1 MHAYL
6 PNQDQDPEL
15 HDLIKTYQKHSH
27 SKTCRKYRNVKCRFN
42 FGQFFT
48 NRTIVAKPISDNS
61 DLEVKKNTM
70 DRRKEILSLVKDKID
85 DVLNPSKSNYDS
97 TLTEAD
103 VFNSVN
109 ITEEQYYWALS
120 ISPDSGYELHLRRP
134 IDSCFINNY
143 FIAGIKEFAANV
155 DLQPV
160 FNHYKSITY
169 VCSYFTK
176 DETECSQAIM
186 NAAKEAKKENLSMR
200 EGLKKIG
207 AAFLS
212 TREVSSQECVYRC
225 MPELWL
231 RKIFPATV
239 FVNTNLPEK
248 RIRVTKSHQ
257 ELENLDDESTD
268 IFKSNIIER
277 YAIRPQTIASVDE
290 LCLAEFAA
298 YYYKDY
304 RKDCQETGDAQP
316 EVLTDHAIE
325 VQHNSSDS
333 DLCLPDK
340 IRLINTN
347 EVMKCRKVRAVIRY
361 HKPNKTK
368 EPELYFHHL
377 LMLYYPW
384 RDETH
389 LLSTDK
395 TYASK
400 FYEPAVQAVVEQNRQ
415 NFEPDGDALN
425 EALEYLR
432 NNHNNII
439 HSYDSLNDQ
448 ENADLHSEIQDELMP
463 EESFNSQS
471 PLHLASTSSQ
481 TDQHSNIRITTYN
494 QPAEISD
501 DHLRQCVRTLNKRQ
515 QYAYDI
521 VLTWCRN
528 KMKNMN
534 SLKPE
539 EVKPINLFITGG
551 AGAGKSHLIKTIYH
565 TVTKTFRHAPM
576 NPELPTVL
584 LMAPTGV
591 AAINIDGTTINT
603 ALAIPVLTGDNVP
616 PMSDQKRTQM
626 RLSLSELK
634 LIVIDEISMVG
645 NITLLH
651 IHQRLKEIFGTSN
664 SQMFVGISIIVV
676 GDMYQLPPIHKR
688 TVFDDFKNDVFN
700 LYHPWHLFTMIELVD
715 IMRQKMINHLLNFLI
730 DSVQQVKLK
739 KISSAFS
746 LEQ

>member
-27 SKTCRKYRNVKCRFN
+27 SKTCKKYRNVKCRFN

-48 NRTIVAKPISDNS
+48 NRTIVAEPISDNS
-61 DLEVKKNTM
+61 DLEVKKNTL

-97 TLTEAD
+97 SLTEAD

-120 ISPDSGYELHLRRP
+120 ISSDSDYELHLRRP
-134 IDSCFINNY
+134 IDSRFINNY
-143 FIAGIKEFAANV
+143 FIAGIKGFAANV

-160 FNHYKSITY
+160 FNHYKCITY

-186 NAAKEAKKENLSMR
+186 NAAKEAKKENLSIR

-225 MPELWL
+225 MPDLWL

-304 RKDCQETGDAQP
+304 RKDYQETGDAQP

-333 DLCLPDK
+333 DLSS
-340 IRLINTN
+340 RQ
-347 EVMKCRKVRAVIRY
+347 
-361 HKPNKTK
+361 NKT
-368 EPELYFHHL
+368 
-377 LMLYYPW
+377 
-384 RDETH
+384 
-389 LLSTDK
+389 DK
-395 TYASK
+395 Y
-400 FYEPAVQAVVEQNRQ
+400 
-415 NFEPDGDALN
+415 
-425 EALEYLR
+425 
-432 NNHNNII
+432 
-439 HSYDSLNDQ
+439 
-448 ENADLHSEIQDELMP
+448 
-463 EESFNSQS
+463 
-471 PLHLASTSSQ
+471 
-481 TDQHSNIRITTYN
+481 
-494 QPAEISD
+494 
-501 DHLRQCVRTLNKRQ
+501 
-515 QYAYDI
+515 
-521 VLTWCRN
+521 
-528 KMKNMN
+528 
-534 SLKPE
+534 
-539 EVKPINLFITGG
+539 
-551 AGAGKSHLIKTIYH
+551 
-565 TVTKTFRHAPM
+565 
-576 NPELPTVL
+576 
-584 LMAPTGV
+584 
-591 AAINIDGTTINT
+591 
-603 ALAIPVLTGDNVP
+603 
-616 PMSDQKRTQM
+616 
-626 RLSLSELK
+626 
-634 LIVIDEISMVG
+634 
-645 NITLLH
+645 
-651 IHQRLKEIFGTSN
+651 
-664 SQMFVGISIIVV
+664 
-676 GDMYQLPPIHKR
+676 
-688 TVFDDFKNDVFN
+688 
-700 LYHPWHLFTMIELVD
+700 
-715 IMRQKMINHLLNFLI
+715 
-730 DSVQQVKLK
+730 
-739 KISSAFS
+739 
-746 LEQ
+746 

>member
-15 HDLIKTYQKHSH
+15 HDPIKTYQKHSH

-160 FNHYKSITY
+160 FNHYKCITY
-169 VCSYFTK
+169 VCSYFAK

-186 NAAKEAKKENLSMR
+186 NAAKEAKKENLSIR

-257 ELENLDDESTD
+257 ELENVDDESTD

-688 TVFDDFKNDVFN
+688 TVFDDLEKNVFN

-715 IMRQKMINHLLNFLI
+715 IMRQKMINHFLNFLI

-739 KISSAFS
+739 RYPVHSV
-746 LEQ
+746 

>member
-160 FNHYKSITY
+160 FNHYKCITY

-186 NAAKEAKKENLSMR
+186 NAAKEAKKENLSIR

-290 LCLAEFAA
+290 LCLAECAA

-539 EVKPINLFITGG
+539 EVKPIYLFITGG

-591 AAINIDGTTINT
+591 AAINSDGTTINT

>member
-85 DVLNPSKSNYDS
+85 DVLNPSESNYDS

-143 FIAGIKEFAANV
+143 FIAGIKGFAANV

-160 FNHYKSITY
+160 FNHCKCITY

-186 NAAKEAKKENLSMR
+186 NAAKEAKKENLSIR

-239 FVNTNLPEK
+239 FVNTNPPEK

-304 RKDCQETGDAQP
+304 RKDYQETGDAQP

-333 DLCLPDK
+333 DLCLLDK

-347 EVMKCRKVRAVIRY
+347 EVMKCSKVRAVIRY

-439 HSYDSLNDQ
+439 HSYDSTPM
-448 ENADLHSEIQDELMP
+448 IKKM
-463 EESFNSQS
+463 
-471 PLHLASTSSQ
+471 Q
-481 TDQHSNIRITTYN
+481 T
-494 QPAEISD
+494 
-501 DHLRQCVRTLNKRQ
+501 C
-515 QYAYDI
+515 
-521 VLTWCRN
+521 
-528 KMKNMN
+528 
-534 SLKPE
+534 
-539 EVKPINLFITGG
+539 
-551 AGAGKSHLIKTIYH
+551 
-565 TVTKTFRHAPM
+565 
-576 NPELPTVL
+576 
-584 LMAPTGV
+584 
-591 AAINIDGTTINT
+591 
-603 ALAIPVLTGDNVP
+603 
-616 PMSDQKRTQM
+616 
-626 RLSLSELK
+626 
-634 LIVIDEISMVG
+634 
-645 NITLLH
+645 
-651 IHQRLKEIFGTSN
+651 
-664 SQMFVGISIIVV
+664 
-676 GDMYQLPPIHKR
+676 IHKS
-688 TVFDDFKNDVFN
+688 
-700 LYHPWHLFTMIELVD
+700 
-715 IMRQKMINHLLNFLI
+715 KMN
-730 DSVQQVKLK
+730 
-739 KISSAFS
+739 
-746 LEQ
+746 